1 MWLSATEIAHLKLYL
16 ILITLNSH
24 LWLGAT
30 ILEGATSGNS
40 TSLAVNTQLAKKSIN
55 LKK

>member
-1 MWLSATEIAHLKLYL
+1 MLLSATEIAHLKLYL